1 METNQNLTVR
11 QPEQLQETLYDP
23 AKAERITAIL
33 HELLHP
39 AYVLLFG
46 KMAGKTPHSDTLAY
60 DILVITERT
69 PTYDWYDA
77 KRYLKMKIPSVGHG
91 APYMNIYVYSRHDV
105 EANWVPFFFLA
116 RREGVVLYSSRRRKF
131 TRPRDRFDFERAAA
145 LANKYADTFLPLA
158 DRLTGYASQGID
170 RQYIRESAF
179 ATAQAAIYYY
189 RTLFYVYHGF
199 EAETCDVR
207 ILHHRMRTLSG
218 ELPLLFESDEYRH
231 PKTLRRLHDFTSKA
245 QYDPEFRVAPDEL
258 SDHIGRVKQLGK
270 VASGLCRKRIGLFEK
285 LAE

>member
-1 METNQNLTVR
+1 METNQNTVQQEIER
-11 QPEQLQETLYDP
+11 SSETLYDP

-39 AYVLLFG
+39 AYILLFG

-60 DILVITERT
+60 DILVITEQT

-77 KRYLKMKIPSVGHG
+77 KRYLKMKMPSVGHG
-91 APYMNIYVYSRHDV
+91 APYMNIYVHSRHDV

-131 TRPRDRFDFERAAA
+131 TRPHDRFDFGRAADN
-145 LANKYADTFLPLA
+145 ANKYADTFLPLA

-207 ILHHRMRTLSG
+207 ILHHRLRTLSG

-231 PKTLRRLHDFTSKA
+231 PKTLRRLHDFASEA
-245 QYDPEFRVAPDEL
+245 QYDPEFSVAPDEL
-258 SDHIGRVKQLGK
+258 AAHIVRTKQLGK
-270 VASGLCRKRIGLFEK
+270 VASGLCRKRIGLFET
-285 LAE
+285 LTE

>member
-1 METNQNLTVR
+1 METNQNTVQQEIER
-11 QPEQLQETLYDP
+11 SSETLYDP

-39 AYVLLFG
+39 AYILLFG

-77 KRYLKMKIPSVGHG
+77 KRYLKMKMPSVGHG
-91 APYMNIYVYSRHDV
+91 APYMNIYVHSRHDV

-116 RREGVVLYSSRRRKF
+116 RREGIVLYSSRNRKF
-131 TRPRDRFDFERAAA
+131 TRPRDRFDFGRAADN
-145 LANKYADTFLPLA
+145 ANKYADTFLPLA

-199 EAETCDVR
+199 ETETCDVR
-207 ILHHRMRTLSG
+207 ILHHRLRTLSG

-231 PKTLRRLHDFTSKA
+231 PKTLRRLHDFASKA

-258 SDHIGRVKQLGK
+258 AAHIVRTKQLGK
-270 VASGLCRKRIGLFEK
+270 VASGLCRKRIGLFET
-285 LAE
+285 LTE

>member
-39 AYVLLFG
+39 AYILLFG

-77 KRYLKMKIPSVGHG
+77 KRYLKMKMPSVGHG
-91 APYMNIYVYSRHDV
+91 APYMNIYVHSRHDV

-116 RREGVVLYSSRRRKF
+116 RREGIVLYSSRNRKF
-131 TRPRDRFDFERAAA
+131 TRPRDRFDFGRAADN
-145 LANKYADTFLPLA
+145 ANKYADTFLPLA

-179 ATAQAAIYYY
+179 ATAQAAICYY
-189 RTLFYVYHGF
+189 RTLFYIYHGF
-199 EAETCDVR
+199 EADTCDVR
-207 ILHHRMRTLSG
+207 HLHHRLRTLSG
-218 ELPLLFESDEYRH
+218 ELPLLFESDEFR
-231 PKTLRRLHDFTSKA
+231 PKKTLCCLNNFAVHAQHDPQFFVDKDEMTQHLGRVRRLGAVTR
-245 QYDPEFRVAPDEL
+245 E
-258 SDHIGRVKQLGK
+258 
-270 VASGLCRKRIGLFEK
+270 LCRKRMELYDSK
-285 LAE
+285 R

>member
-1 METNQNLTVR
+1 METNQNTVQQEIER
-11 QPEQLQETLYDP
+11 SSETLYDP

-39 AYVLLFG
+39 AYILLFG

-60 DILVITERT
+60 DILVITDRT

-77 KRYLKMKIPSVGHG
+77 KRYLKMKILSVGHG
-91 APYMNIYVYSRHDV
+91 APYMNIYVHSRHDV

-116 RREGVVLYSSRRRKF
+116 RREGIVLYSSRRRKF
-131 TRPRDRFDFERAAA
+131 TRPRDRFDFGRAADN
-145 LANKYADTFLPLA
+145 ANKYADTFLSLA

-207 ILHHRMRTLSG
+207 ILHHRLRTLSG

-231 PKTLRRLHDFTSKA
+231 PKTLRRLHDFASKA

-258 SDHIGRVKQLGK
+258 ADHIGRVKQLGK
-270 VASGLCRKRIGLFEK
+270 VASGLCRKRIGLFET
-285 LAE
+285 LTE